1 MKEQYCDFEGRSY
14 KTYSFNT
21 IIIGSGTAGFSAA
34 DRLYHYGQEDIALVT
49 ESIYAGTSRNTGS
62 DKQTYYKLSLSG
74 DELDSVENMAQAFFD
89 GQCVDG
95 DHALCEAALSV
106 QCFMNLVELG
116 VPFPHNQYGE
126 YVGYKTDHDPIKR
139 ATSAGPYTSR
149 IMTEC
154 LQKAVEKDGIRI
166 YNHIQAIRLLTENQN
181 VLGLLCLNRD
191 TCEFEIFICRNII
204 LATGAPAGMYA
215 QSAYPLG
222 HFGAAGMAFEAGA
235 IGKNLTEWQFGIAS
249 IHPRWNVSGSYM
261 QVLPRF
267 ISTDPDRSNPREF
280 LQEYFSSKGEMLT
293 SIFLKGYQ
301 WPFDVRKVINGSS
314 IIDLLVYQESQIKG
328 RRVFLD
334 FQSNPGES
342 EINFHEISEEAFEYL
357 SRAGACFGTPIE
369 RLKHMNG
376 PAVEFF
382 LGKGVNLNTEM
393 LEIAVCAQHNNGG
406 ISVDDWWQTN
416 IKGLFA
422 VGEASGTHGVYRPGG
437 SALNAGQ
444 VGALRAARY
453 ISLNCNQEPVTSETL
468 LTLCGNQIEE
478 IVNMADRAMKL
489 NANNV
494 DAAWKKASRRMSCVG
509 AVIRNR
515 DDIRTACRSIRLELK
530 QFSDNIGIKSKWQL
544 GYWFRLRE
552 MLIGQLV
559 YLGAMEDYIR
569 HNGKSR
575 GSSLYTDEKGVLP
588 NPELSGQF
596 RFLIDNGE
604 MKNLVQEAFCYGG
617 NIEYSWRAVRPI
629 PLVDNFF
636 ENVWREFRMN
646 GGI

>member
-1 MKEQYCDFEGRSY
+1 MKEQYCDFEGRNY
-14 KTYSFNT
+14 KVHSFNT

-34 DRLYHYGQEDIALVT
+34 DRLYHYGQEDIAMVT

-74 DELDSVENMAQAFFD
+74 DDLDSVESMAQAFFD

-95 DHALCEAALSV
+95 DNALCEAALSV

-139 ATSAGPYTSR
+139 ATSAGPYTSK

-154 LQKAVEKDGIRI
+154 LQKAVEKDDIRI
-166 YNHIQAIRLLTENQN
+166 FNHTQAIRILTENQN
-181 VLGLLCLNRD
+181 VRGLLCLNRD
-191 TCEFEIFICRNII
+191 TCGFEIFVCRNIV

-222 HFGAAGMAFEAGA
+222 HFGATGMAFEAGA

-249 IHPRWNVSGSYM
+249 IHPRWNVSGTYM

-267 ISTDPDRSNPREF
+267 VSTNPDGSNPHEF
-280 LQEYFSSKGEMLT
+280 LQEYFPSKGEMLT

-301 WPFDVRKVINGSS
+301 WPFDVRKIINGSS
-314 IIDLLVYQESQIKG
+314 LIDLLVYQESQIKG

-334 FQSNPGES
+334 FRKNPGED
-342 EINFHEISEEAFEYL
+342 EIDFHELSEEAFEYL

-369 RLKHMNG
+369 RLSHMNG

-406 ISVDDWWQTN
+406 LSVDEWWQTN

-422 VGEASGTHGVYRPGG
+422 VGEVCGSHGVYRPGG

-453 ISLNCNQEPVTSETL
+453 ISLKCNQDPVTAETL
-468 LTLCGNQIEE
+468 LTSCRGQIKEFLDMAE
-478 IVNMADRAMKL
+478 KAVKSDAYNVNE
-489 NANNV
+489 
-494 DAAWKKASRRMSCVG
+494 AWKKAASRMSSVG
-509 AVIRNR
+509 AVIRNQE
-515 DDIRTACRSIRLELK
+515 DIQAACQSISMELK
-530 QFSDNIGIKSKWQL
+530 QFTDKMGIKNKRQL

-552 MLIGQLV
+552 TLMGQLV
-559 YLGAMEDYIR
+559 YLGAMEDYIK

-575 GSSLYTDEKGVLP
+575 GSSLYTDRNGVLP
-588 NPELSGQF
+588 SPKLSGQF
-596 RFLIDNGE
+596 RFLVDNGE
-604 MKNLVQEAFCYGG
+604 KKDFIQEAVYHDGKTG
-617 NIEYSWRAVRPI
+617 YMWRKVRQI
-629 PLVDNFF
+629 PQVDNFF

-646 GGI
+646 GG